1 MNFNKEMMLE
11 MMKKDRLLKLVYQYL
26 QKRGHDADKA
36 LEIVFNSYVLE
47 NPEMELIY
55 MGEGV

>member
-1 MNFNKEMMLE
+1 MLE